1 MYICNPNNPTG
12 TIYSYNDLEY
22 LIKEISN
29 SLIIIDEAQNFL
41 QHKNARPVIESMLRE
56 LRSMGIIIILIAQET
71 QDFIY
76 KDFNFMSQI
85 QFPICA
91 NVKDK
96 STKRIIPFI
105 GSVNSEVKLN
115 TQLDK
120 LEGGKAIINIGEPK
134 LIELKQWWKTKQN
147 ENI

>member
-1 MYICNPNNPTG
+1 MR
-12 TIYSYNDLEY
+12 
-22 LIKEISN
+22 
-29 SLIIIDEAQNFL
+29 QN
-41 QHKNARPVIESMLRE
+41 RE

-76 KDFNFMSQI
+76 KDFNLMSQI

-96 STKRIIPFI
+96 ATKRIIPFL

-115 TQLDK
+115 SQLDK
-120 LEGGKAIINIGEPK
+120 LEGGKAIINLAEPK
-134 LIELKQWWKTKQN
+134 LIEIKQWWKTKEE